1 VTQDSDDKGG
11 GGGGREVLLE
21 FTRIGKALKVTAVD
35 VASGVEV
42 SIVGDPSVGETGLRR
57 LATRKLDY
65 VLRRRAAP
73 SGPGSKTPPGGGRIA

>member
-1 VTQDSDDKGG
+1 
-11 GGGGREVLLE
+11 
-21 FTRIGKALKVTAVD
+21 VTAVD

-65 VLRRRAAP
+65 VLRRRA
-73 SGPGSKTPPGGGRIA
+73 GKNETPPAGGRGRLA